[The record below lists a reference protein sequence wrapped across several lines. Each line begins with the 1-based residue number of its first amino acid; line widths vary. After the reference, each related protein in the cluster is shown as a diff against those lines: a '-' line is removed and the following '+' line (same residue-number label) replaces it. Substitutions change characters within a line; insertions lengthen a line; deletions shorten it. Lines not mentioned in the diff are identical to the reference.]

1 MYYFRPSMPKFFI
14 KTYGCQMNERDSEQV
29 VHTLIA
35 RGYERVAHE
44 AEADV
49 VLLNTCSVRDM
60 ADQKALGKM
69 GMLSRMAKERPH
81 VVFGFLGCMAQARG
95 ESLLENL
102 PHVDLVVGTQKFH
115 RVADYVEELV
125 AKKKSRTSE
134 NAQRPTSTAQHPTE
148 RRMDDLRFSIVDIAE
163 ELGSQSTI
171 RDHQLAP
178 KQATAFVSIM
188 QGCNMR
194 CTFCIVPQT
203 RGAERSRSIDEIVRE
218 VRDLVSRGVKEV
230 TLLGQIVN
238 LYGRHEFPKIGK
250 KSPFVR
256 LLEAVHAIDGLERLR
271 FTSPHPIGFRDDL
284 IDAISRLS
292 KLAEH
297 VHLPLQ
303 SGSNKILKA
312 MHRAYTAE
320 KYLDLVERIRRAPE
334 GIAITT
340 DIIVG
345 FPGETEDDYKQTRDL
360 VEQIQFDN
368 AFVFRYSPRRG
379 TAAAEMPEQISE
391 RTKEER
397 NQDLLQVVNES
408 NRRNLERLVGTD
420 VEVLCEGPSKTNP
433 ARLMGRTRTN
443 KIVVFESEDEL
454 VGELV
459 DVRIEQANGFSLFGR
474 PVQVGHASRLPSP
487 EGQLPTG
494 RVRVAAATG
503 PKACA
508 TPGTF

>member
-1 MYYFRPSMPKFFI
+1 MPKFFI

-29 VHTLIA
+29 AHSLIA
-35 RGYERVAHE
+35 RGYERVSCE
-44 AEADV
+44 TEADV

-60 ADQKALGKM
+60 AEQKALGKM
-69 GMLSRMAKERPH
+69 GMLGRLAKERPH

-95 ESLLENL
+95 AELLKDL

-125 AKKKSRTSE
+125 ARKAARSE
-134 NAQRPTSTAQHPTE
+134 RAPYHRA
-148 RRMDDLRFSIVDIAE
+148 MDDLRFSTPKEFASPDYFGVVDVAE
-163 ELGSQSTI
+163 EAGSQSTI
-171 RDHQLAP
+171 RDQQLAP
-178 KQATAFVSIM
+178 RQATAFVSII
-188 QGCNMR
+188 QGCNMH

-203 RGAERSRSIDEIVRE
+203 RGAERSRSIDEIVNE
-218 VRDLVSRGVKEV
+218 GRDLVSRGVKEI

-238 LYGRHEFPKIGK
+238 LYGRHEFPKIDN
-250 KSPFVR
+250 KSPFVQ
-256 LLEAVHAIDGLERLR
+256 LLEAVHTVDGLERLR

-284 IDAISRLS
+284 IDAISRLP

-320 KYLDLVERIRRAPE
+320 KYVDLVRRIRRARY

-345 FPGETEDDYKQTRDL
+345 FPGETEDDYQQTRDL

-368 AFVFRYSPRRG
+368 AFVFRYSPRRS
-379 TAAAEMPEQISE
+379 TPAANMPDQIDE
-391 RTKEER
+391 RTKKDR
-397 NQDLLQVVNES
+397 NQDLLRIVNES
-408 NRRNLERLVGTD
+408 NRRKLEPLVGRD

-443 KIVVFESEDEL
+443 KIVVFEGNEEL
-454 VGELV
+454 IGEIV
-459 DVRIEQANGFSLFGR
+459 HVQVQQANGFSLYGPAVR
-474 PVQVGHASRLPSP
+474 AERASGFPTFDCKSATADSSCGEP
-487 EGQLPTG
+487 E
-494 RVRVAAATG
+494 
-503 PKACA
+503 ACA
-508 TPGTF
+508 TLATF

>member
-1 MYYFRPSMPKFFI
+1 VYYFCPSMPKFFI

-29 VHTLIA
+29 AHSLVAH
-35 RGYERVAHE
+35 GYEQVAHE

-69 GMLSRMAKERPH
+69 GMLGRIAKERPH

-95 ESLLENL
+95 ESLLKNL

-115 RVADYVEELV
+115 RVADYVDELV
-125 AKKKSRTSE
+125 AKK
-134 NAQRPTSTAQHPTE
+134 TACLAGITDPGY
-148 RRMDDLRFSIVDIAE
+148 RRMDDLRFSIVDVAE
-163 ELGSQSTI
+163 EAGSQSTI
-171 RDHQLAP
+171 RDQQLAP

-188 QGCNMR
+188 QGCNMH

-218 VRDLVSRGVKEV
+218 VRDLVARGVKEV

-238 LYGRHEFPKIGK
+238 LYGRHEFRAVAVAGVADPGPK
-250 KSPFVR
+250 KSPFVQ
-256 LLEAVHAIDGLERLR
+256 LLEAVHEIDDLERLR

-284 IDAISRLS
+284 IDAFARLP

-312 MHRAYTAE
+312 MHRVYTAE
-320 KYLDLVERIRRAPE
+320 KYVDLVRRIRQARD

-345 FPGETEDDYKQTRDL
+345 FPGEAEDDYKQTRDL
-360 VEQIQFDN
+360 VEEIQFDN
-368 AFVFRYSPRRG
+368 AFVFRYSPRRD
-379 TAAAEMPEQISE
+379 TPAAEMPDQIDE
-391 RTKEER
+391 RVKEER
-397 NQDLLQVVNES
+397 NQDLLGIVNES
-408 NRRNLERLVGTD
+408 TRLAGERLVGCT
-420 VEVLCEGPSKTNP
+420 VQILCEGPSKTNP

-443 KIVVFESEDEL
+443 KIVVFEGGEEL
-454 VGELV
+454 TGRLV
-459 DVRIEQANGFSLFGR
+459 DVRVRQANGFSLYGT
-474 PVQVGHASRLPSP
+474 PVLPISRASN
-487 EGQLPTG
+487 GDH
-494 RVRVAAATG
+494 VRHRTDSLSR
-503 PKACA
+503 
-508 TPGTF
+508 T